1 MWSQMIAVVLLLSG
15 SPAVVEPDAFSG
27 DWEVTRI
34 IEAKK
39 DGYQWSLEIKYP
51 KRMTLEVRD
60 GRLEGRYTD
69 QWKHSGKFELVAI
82 VNGGHDLLLVHEG
95 GTKSP
100 EARSPVH
107 HVKLVNGKLH
117 GVVTSHDKLFEWIA
131 ERR

>member
-1 MWSQMIAVVLLLSG
+1 VCSQMIAVLLLLSG
-15 SPAVVEPDAFSG
+15 SPVVEPDAFSG
-27 DWEVTRI
+27 NWEVTRI

-39 DGYQWSLEIKYP
+39 DGYEWSLEIKYP

-69 QWKHSGKFELVAI
+69 QWKHSGKFELVAV

-117 GVVTSHDKLFEWIA
+117 AVVTSHDKLFEWVA